1 MFVTYKNLLAETWPA
16 LLGRE
21 LDDTRGISTWRRKVC
36 CMNVWCSYLCLTA
49 VGMVFRFVYVEWVT
63 YHRSLL
69 ALQCSLL
76 RRYVCCP
83 QCSLL
88 RWYVCCQ
95 LVHEKAGQM
104 LILSTCSKVLFSD
117 ASIFLEVRLGKNESY
132 VELETHFSV
141 CWLAYWS

>member
-1 MFVTYKNLLAETWPA
+1 
-16 LLGRE
+16 
-21 LDDTRGISTWRRKVC
+21 
-36 CMNVWCSYLCLTA
+36 MNVWCSYLCLTA

-76 RRYVCCP
+76 R
-83 QCSLL
+83 
-88 RWYVCCQ
+88 WYVCCQ
-95 LVHEKAGQM
+95 LIHEKAGQM

-141 CWLAYWS
+141 CWLAY